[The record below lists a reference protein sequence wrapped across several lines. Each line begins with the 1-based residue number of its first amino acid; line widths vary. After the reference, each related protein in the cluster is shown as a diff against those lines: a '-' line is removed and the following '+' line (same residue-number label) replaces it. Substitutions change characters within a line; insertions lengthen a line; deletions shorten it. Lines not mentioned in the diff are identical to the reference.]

1 MNTAEENARKLYRGL
16 KGVLPASFW
25 LPDAAGLV
33 CACDPA
39 FMSTSLGEATPVHY
53 MAAAPQPNVLW
64 ELEAAAE
71 DDVGYHC
78 GASVEML
85 SQFPGE
91 REVLFPPYTLL
102 VVQPRGGASGAAAN
116 SDSGEAASS
125 VLARIERSRAAHRVT
140 NEEAGEAGTAKLFE
154 RVGALPSFVG

>member
-1 MNTAEENARKLYRGL
+1 MVARRM
-16 KGVLPASFW
+16 P
-25 LPDAAGLV
+25 
-33 CACDPA
+33 
-39 FMSTSLGEATPVHY
+39 
-53 MAAAPQPNVLW
+53 
-64 ELEAAAE
+64 AAE

-116 SDSGEAASS
+116 IDSGEAASS

-154 RVGALPSFVG
+154 RVGAVPSFVG